1 MQLREVAELEANWTD
16 DLHHELKSTGILAK
30 RPLQKN
36 AATNTF
42 CAIATCITDMSHIT
56 KLDVLK
62 LYKNLLRYGQELKL
76 TDKDYF
82 CERIRY
88 EFRKNRGLQEQSD
101 ISFNF
106 EKGAVL
112 LIRRS
117 HVDYSRVPQL
127 SESDLE
133 EQFVRG
139 SGPGGQATNKTSNC
153 VVLKHIPTGIV
164 VKCHETRSLDQNRKK
179 ARDYLITK
187 LDNLLNGDSSVQAQI
202 KAVESKKRMD
212 KDRRREKLNKLK
224 AEWKQRE
231 SIE

>member
-1 MQLREVAELEANWTD
+1 MIRT
-16 DLHHELKSTGILAK
+16 TG
-30 RPLQKN
+30 
-36 AATNTF
+36 
-42 CAIATCITDMSHIT
+42 
-56 KLDVLK
+56 V
-62 LYKNLLRYGQELKL
+62 LLR
-76 TDKDYF
+76 
-82 CERIRY
+82 
-88 EFRKNRGLQEQSD
+88 
-101 ISFNF
+101 
-106 EKGAVL
+106 
-112 LIRRS
+112 LIRNK